1 MISIRDIRNSAARWV
16 GPQCD
21 AITREFTNFCRL
33 KWPRPAGRR
42 DGPVVLVGQRAWRP
56 SICANAVLANFL
68 AHSRGWSIHSGFFG
82 RQQNRVLDYVHASFG
97 CKPVLNWRSAAKHRH
112 HSSKIANQIVENLHT
127 KEDIFAI
134 SVAGVPIGDL
144 VYDTYLRYYLLP
156 TVDVSDS
163 RLHGLI
169 FQAILAGFA
178 CEEYFASN
186 QVGAYLAYDAPYIES
201 GIIHRFAVRER
212 IPVYCART
220 PQFGVLQMD
229 GVIRGDPSDFRNWPA
244 KTGASLHD
252 RSKFRSLTAAE
263 QARARD
269 LARWKL
275 QARLNGMQDRELLP
289 SGNSAYGATGEER
302 RVFRETGKPRV
313 IVLLHDFCDAPNVL
327 RWSLFPDFWE
337 WLNFLLSRAQQTP
350 FDWYVKPHPHL
361 HSDKAKGTA
370 NSEIVR
376 EFMKRYPRVTFVESS
391 VSNRQLINE
400 GISSMFTVHGSAAHE
415 FAYMNVPV
423 VNAGYNHHINYSFN
437 IHARS
442 KEQYAE
448 LIKQAGY
455 LTLEIDKSE
464 VEEFVFS
471 HSIDTAPSSGIWLIP
486 ESYHV
491 DPEMS
496 KLQATTDVYS
506 AFMKHDT
513 PMRDTALNKY
523 LTSYYS

>member
-1 MISIRDIRNSAARWV
+1 M
-16 GPQCD
+16 
-21 AITREFTNFCRL
+21 
-33 KWPRPAGRR
+33 
-42 DGPVVLVGQRAWRP
+42 
-56 SICANAVLANFL
+56 
-68 AHSRGWSIHSGFFG
+68 
-82 RQQNRVLDYVHASFG
+82 LDSVYESFG
-97 CKPVLNWRSAAKHRH
+97 CEICLNWRTAAKHSDQASRLT
-112 HSSKIANQIVENLHT
+112 SDILAKLRS
-127 KEDIFAI
+127 KEDIFTI
-134 SVAGVPIGDL
+134 SVAGVPVGDL
-144 VYDTYLRYYLLP
+144 IYDTYLRYHLLP
-156 TVDVSDS
+156 TVDISDP
-163 RLHGLI
+163 RLHHLI
-169 FQAILAGFA
+169 RQAILAALA
-178 CEEYFASN
+178 CDDYFASHC
-186 QVGAYLAYDAPYIES
+186 VGAYLAYDAPYIES
-201 GIIHRFAVRER
+201 GIIHRFAVRDQ
-212 IPVYCART
+212 IPVYCALT
-220 PQFGVLQMD
+220 PQFGVHRMD
-229 GVIRGDPSDFRNWPA
+229 GLIRGDDSDFRNWPA

-269 LARWKL
+269 LARRKL

-289 SGNSAYGATGEER
+289 SGNSAYGAIGDEK
-302 RVFRETGKPRV
+302 RVLRETGKPRV

-337 WLNFLLSRAQQTP
+337 WLNFLLSRAEKTP
-350 FDWYVKPHPHL
+350 FDWYVKPHPHR

-376 EFMKRYPRVTFVESS
+376 EFMKRYPRVTFLESS

-442 KEQYAE
+442 KGQYAE

-455 LTLEIDKSE
+455 LTLDIDTSE

-471 HSIDTAPSSGIWLIP
+471 HFIDTALSSDIWLIP
-486 ESYHV
+486 KSYQV

-506 AFMKHDT
+506 AFMKNDT
-513 PMRDTALNKY
+513 PTRDTALNKY